1 MSAVHLWPEP
11 TRLAAV
17 VVATAILGG
26 LASVSNAA
34 PSTAYLWNV
43 RRGCQVDTQLE
54 EATLSRVRGVG
65 RQIILLNVPA
75 SAETRSCSGKR
86 CAELVRH
93 TAACGQLGGPLIG
106 AELDEVQGPGGIVNR
121 IRAWRYDLA
130 DDASPSLMQE
140 FLTCPAERCGH
151 QELQEAVAKVMN
163 RLLDRTPGT
172 AAGSAP
178 QLAFPSAECVRA
190 AEGFAGSPLPAYCEQ
205 PIATACDVPELI
217 AAEPSG
223 RVALQGSV
231 DRKRPRATPQRW
243 EWLPISGA
251 VVGLASSIG
260 LGIANESVRPGGER
274 YVLTPAFW
282 TSSALTVVLAASSVA
297 VVGDR
302 YRREVGSA
310 KEVPTAEICPFL
322 LEARR
327 GGKEP

>member
-1 MSAVHLWPEP
+1 MSAVHFRLAPA
-11 TRLAAV
+11 RLAAA
-17 VVATAILGG
+17 VVATALLGG
-26 LASVSNAA
+26 LPSAASADTG
-34 PSTAYLWNV
+34 TAYLWSV

-65 RQIILLNVPA
+65 RPIVLLNVPA
-75 SAETRSCSGKR
+75 SAATRSCSGKH
-86 CAELVRH
+86 CAELVRN
-93 TAACGQLGGPLIG
+93 TAACGQLTGPLIG
-106 AELDEVQGPGGIVNR
+106 AELDEVQAPGGIVNR

-130 DDASPSLMQE
+130 TDTSSSLMQE
-140 FLTCPAERCGH
+140 YQSCPAERCGH

-172 AAGSAP
+172 ATSGAP
-178 QLAFPSAECVRA
+178 QPAFPSAECVRA
-190 AEGFAGSPLPAYCEQ
+190 ADGFTGSLLPAYCEQ
-205 PIATACDVPELI
+205 PIAASCDAPELI
-217 AAEPSG
+217 TPEPSG
-223 RVALQGSV
+223 RVAQQAPV

-243 EWLPISGA
+243 EWLPIGGA

-260 LGIANESVRPGGER
+260 LGVANEFVKPGGEK

-282 TSSALTVVLAASSVA
+282 TSSVLTVVLAASSVA

-310 KEVPTAEICPFL
+310 KEIPAAEICPL
-322 LEARR
+322 LMEARS